1 MFLMSIGC
9 IAPAGDEIVKV
20 FLAGSAVAVSIV
32 MVLSTSEAQQAK
44 SVVARSAA
52 LVITNSLI
60 PRAFP
65 AGFTAFGFKFHFLID
80 LAPS

>member
-9 IAPAGDEIVKV
+9 IAPADDDMVKV
-20 FLAGSAVAVSIV
+20 FLVASGVAVSIV
-32 MVLSTSEAQQAK
+32 MVLEVSEAQQAK

-60 PRAFP
+60 PRP
-65 AGFTAFGFKFHFLID
+65 VGVTASAFKFHFLID
-80 LAPS
+80 LAPN